1 MIGVPVV
8 LFRSRTSLRIRAHSR
23 SVGARSKRRQGLSAP
38 PARQL
43 HAGWRCGSRSLGDE
57 AAPPSG
63 GDSGLGPWFSNL
75 SASWNL
81 GETPTPRMRARHA
94 HSTGLA
100 CILCPC
106 SCRGIGT
113 DRIGMLH
120 PRILT
125 RQWRN
130 KRQTR
135 VGFPRMIPTEGAHGL
150 HSPRGNSA
158 FFTCEFIN
166 HHQERPAEPGADRS
180 HPVRSLTQVATSQRE
195 QNRPDGSHADNH

>member
-1 MIGVPVV
+1 MESP
-8 LFRSRTSLRIRAHSR
+8 LFCSEAEPASESEPTAEAWAPGQRGGRACLR
-23 SVGARSKRRQGLSAP
+23 P
-38 PARQL
+38 
-43 HAGWRCGSRSLGDE
+43 
-57 AAPPSG
+57 PPSSCTLAGAVEVEAWEMRRPHPAG

-94 HSTGLA
+94 HSMGLA

-166 HHQERPAEPGADRS
+166 HHQERPGEPGADRS